1 MYIRKKADRQ
11 TRAIERLEKTIVAH
25 ESGIKLTTKILK
37 DKEISKSTEEIEK
50 LRKKKLERAQTTV
63 KNTKAKLKR

>member
-1 MYIRKKADRQ
+1 MKISKKADRQ
-11 TRAIERLEKTIVAH
+11 TRAIERFEKTIVAH
-25 ESGIKLTTKILK
+25 KSGVGLTTKILK

-63 KNTKAKLKR
+63 INTKANLK